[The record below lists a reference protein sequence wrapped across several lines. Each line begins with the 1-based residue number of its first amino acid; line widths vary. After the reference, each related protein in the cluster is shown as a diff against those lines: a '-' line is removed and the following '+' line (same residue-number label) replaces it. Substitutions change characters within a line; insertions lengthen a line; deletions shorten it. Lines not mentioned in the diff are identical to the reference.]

1 MKVGIIGI
9 GDICKKAYLPVI
21 TLRNDIEILLCTRN
35 KKTLEDIK
43 KTYRLSSSVENIQE
57 LINNKID
64 VAFVHSSTESH
75 FEICKK
81 LIENRVHVY
90 VDKPLCYNYD
100 EVLELYNLSKANN
113 VKLMIGFNR
122 RFCPKVKELPTL
134 GQADIVIMEKNRVN
148 LPGDIRTFI
157 FDDFIHVI
165 DTIRF
170 LMQDDYTNFTVDF
183 KMDNDLLKNIVLK
196 LSNSTTTALAIMN
209 RDNGVTEETIEYM
222 ASGKKALVT
231 SLVETTTYCNNNK
244 SIATFSD
251 WDNTLYK
258 RGFVSIINEF
268 LDAIKNNTPLPINLE
283 DSLKTHK
290 LCEDIVNYIISN
302 NL

>member
-1 MKVGIIGI
+1 MRIGIIGI

-21 TLRNDIEILLCTRN
+21 TLRNDIEIILCTRN
-35 KKTLEDIK
+35 TETLNEVK
-43 KTYRLSSSVENIQE
+43 KTYRLSSAVESIQD
-57 LINNKID
+57 LINSKID

-75 FEICKK
+75 FEICKT
-81 LIENRVHVY
+81 LIENKIHVY
-90 VDKPLCYNYD
+90 VDKPLCYTYA
-100 EVLELYNLSKANN
+100 EVLELYNLSKNNN

-122 RFCPKVKELPTL
+122 RFCPKVRELHAL
-134 GQADIVIMEKNRVN
+134 GHADIIIMEKNRVN

-165 DTIRF
+165 DTVRF
-170 LMQDDYTNFTVDF
+170 LMMDDYTNFTVDF
-183 KMDNDLLKNIVLK
+183 KTDKNLLNNVVLK
-196 LSNSTTTALAIMN
+196 LSNSTTTSLAIMN

-231 SLVETTTYCNNNK
+231 SLVETTSYCNNNK
-244 SIATFSD
+244 SITSFGD

-268 LDAIKNNTPLPINLE
+268 LDAIKNNSKLPIDLE

-290 LCEDIVNYIISN
+290 LCEDIVNYIVSN
-302 NL
+302 S